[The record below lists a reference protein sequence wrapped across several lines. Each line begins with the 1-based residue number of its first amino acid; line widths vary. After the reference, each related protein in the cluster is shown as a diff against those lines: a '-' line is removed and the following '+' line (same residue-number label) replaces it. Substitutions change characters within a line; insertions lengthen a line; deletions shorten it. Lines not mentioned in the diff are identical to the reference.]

1 MSENMVLNTIQN
13 HILVIFYRFKTQIN
27 LIPIFL
33 SVGTIN
39 SVFFNEYKYMKDKY
53 FSYNW
58 LLDEQELQVIKRA
71 LQFLP

>member
-27 LIPIFL
+27 LIPIFF

-53 FSYNW
+53 
-58 LLDEQELQVIKRA
+58 V
-71 LQFLP
+71 FLSQLAAG